1 MLPRLRLRSAD
12 LDFGWYQ
19 SLMPPL
25 TTVSDLFRESPS
37 PDIYIFIPITSARQG
52 SANSLVDWFNEIKR
66 GSLLVLIKVKSGA
79 SVYILAPPGAICID
93 SHCVVHVISLRYT
106 VLARRRGYEH

>member
-19 SLMPPL
+19 SLVPPL
-25 TTVSDLFRESPS
+25 NTVSDLFRESLS
-37 PDIYIFIPITSARQG
+37 SDIHIPITSARQG
-52 SANSLVDWFNEIKR
+52 SANSLVDWFIEIKR
-66 GSLLVLIKVKSGA
+66 GSLFVLIKVKSGA
-79 SVYILAPPGAICID
+79 SVYIFLAPPGAICID

-106 VLARRRGYEH
+106 VLAWRRGYEH